1 MFNSKLGNIMV
12 PVMAKIIEQRAEFPD
27 YDQAY
32 LDFIVKL
39 KKTASGGA
47 AAQPTPAST
56 ANQKTSDAL
65 ARILR
70 RGS

>member
-1 MFNSKLGNIMV
+1 MRQTLREIGEHYGSV
-12 PVMAKIIEQRAEFPD
+12 E
-27 YDQAY
+27 AY